1 MTTLPKNID
10 HPCYHD
16 DTAARIALEAIFWP
30 SGPSCPKCGKIDT
43 VSEYGKS
50 MGPGWYW
57 CTPCREK
64 FTVRVGTVLERSHIA
79 LHKWMLGF
87 RLYTASKK
95 GFSAH
100 QLMRTIGL
108 GSYRSAWFMAHR
120 IREAMDGSADSDG
133 PLGGEGKVI
142 EADETFYGTSKPAEW
157 VFVNDYGWVRTKRR
171 EQMKIMTLVE
181 RGGRARSV
189 KVENLTS
196 DSLRAALV
204 TNASRKSALHT
215 DEFTA
220 YIAPGREFAE
230 HETVNHKAKEYVR
243 KGRRGQAHTP
253 IAFANK
259 LSGDPYLVPDWFT
272 GKRAAVNRLQETPL
286 DKAWRKIRGDL
297 FALAAYAISIRI
309 FIATGAAAM
318 PLPHRP
324 RLLSLP
330 KSNPRKRRRRRAR
343 GKPQRPP
350 PASPP

>member
-30 SGPSCPKCGKIDT
+30 YGPTCPKCGKLDT

-142 EADETFYGTSKPAEW
+142 EADETYYGTSNPAEW

-171 EQMKIMTLVE
+171 EQMKVMTLVE

-196 DSLRAALV
+196 DSLRAVLV
-204 TNASRKSALHT
+204 TNASRKSILHT

-220 YIAPGREFAE
+220 YQAPGREFSD
-230 HETVNHKAKEYVR
+230 HETVNHAAKEYSR
-243 KGRRGQAHTP
+243 IGRRGRKVTTNTVEGYFSIFKRGMIGVYQHCSEKHLP
-253 IAFANK
+253 R
-259 LSGDPYLVPDWFT
+259 YLAEFDFRYSNRVALGVHDAE
-272 GKRAAVNRLQETPL
+272 RAELAYKGAIGRRLT
-286 DKAWRKIRGDL
+286 
-297 FALAAYAISIRI
+297 Y
-309 FIATGAAAM
+309 
-318 PLPHRP
+318 
-324 RLLSLP
+324 
-330 KSNPRKRRRRRAR
+330 RRVD
-343 GKPQRPP
+343 
-350 PASPP
+350 

>member
-30 SGPSCPKCGKIDT
+30 YGPTCPKCGKLDT
-43 VSEYGKS
+43 ISEYGKS

-142 EADETFYGTSKPAEW
+142 EADETYYGTSKPAEW

-171 EQMKIMTLVE
+171 EQMKVMTLVE

-196 DSLRAALV
+196 DSLRAVLV

-243 KGRRGQAHTP
+243 KGRRGQKVTTNTVEGYFSIFKRGMIGVYQHCSEKHLP
-253 IAFANK
+253 RYLSEYDFRYSNRIA
-259 LSGDPYLVPDWFT
+259 LGVDDT
-272 GKRAAVNRLQETPL
+272 ERAER
-286 DKAWRKIRGDL
+286 
-297 FALAAYAISIRI
+297 AIK
-309 FIATGAAAM
+309 GAAG
-318 PLPHRP
+318 R
-324 RLLSLP
+324 RLTYRQP
-330 KSNPRKRRRRRAR
+330 
-343 GKPQRPP
+343 G
-350 PASPP
+350 